1 MIRVVAK
8 SIVPIDKQEE
18 YRKIV
23 SELVAMSR
31 SEKGC
36 ISYGLFKDRDNPK
49 ILTILEEWKDEDSL
63 ERHSSTDHFKRIV
76 PVLGKLRDGNDVHVY
91 IPVG

>member
-23 SELVAMSR
+23 SELIAMSR

-36 ISYGLFKDRDNPK
+36 ISYGLFKDRDNPE

-63 ERHSSTDHFKRIV
+63 ERHSATDHFKRIV
-76 PVLGKLRDGNDVHVY
+76 PALGKLRDGNDVHVY
-91 IPVG
+91 IPVE